1 MEDISL
7 EPKKNKAILL
17 VGHGSRYQDAGKSM
31 ARLAEDLRTHYRG
44 CLVEICFL
52 SMCPPGIE
60 ETVTK
65 CMEHGVKEIT
75 LMPFFVLDG
84 FHVRKDI
91 PDLIKKYTAL
101 YENIKFRYADY
112 LGYDELLSKLLIKR
126 IDRAEEFLSM

>member
-1 MEDISL
+1 L
-7 EPKKNKAILL
+7 ESGVNKAILL
-17 VGHGSRYQDAGKSM
+17 VGHGSKYEDAGKSM
-31 ARLAEDLRTHYRG
+31 ARLAEDIKTHFTD

-60 ETVTK
+60 ETVSK
-65 CMEHGVKEIT
+65 CVERGVNEIT

-91 PDLIKKYTAL
+91 PNLIHKYSAKHTGVTF
-101 YENIKFRYADY
+101 KYAAY

-126 IDRAEEFLSM
+126 IEKAEALK